1 MHSIG
6 TPEPEHRTGPGRLI
20 PGRVS
25 TALRKRRAWSMEERR
40 AARLIYKELQ
50 LAPDAG
56 LMDLVEAVGKKRGRP
71 IEIVQR
77 SLSPQATGMCLPGKD
92 GDRIVIT
99 TNTSPHHQRF
109 ILGHEL
115 FHLLEGEEDD
125 CVSGHHFQ
133 GSVALESE
141 LSTLPPGLVDEV
153 LSGPVFFRTTFERRA
168 EWRAEAFGTVAALQL
183 TGKKGAGSL
192 TSAFANR
199 RFH

>member
-1 MHSIG
+1 MHSTG
-6 TPEPEHRTGPGRLI
+6 T
-20 PGRVS
+20 VS
-25 TALRKRRAWSMEERR
+25 TALRKRLAWSMEERR
-40 AARLIYKELQ
+40 AARLIYKELA
-50 LAPDAG
+50 LDPDAG

-77 SLSPQATGMCLPGKD
+77 SLSPQATGMCLPGKE

-99 TNTSPHHQRF
+99 ANTSPHHQRF

-115 FHLLEGEEDD
+115 FHLLEDGDD

-133 GSVALESE
+133 GSDALESE
-141 LSTLPPGLVDEV
+141 LSSLPPGLVDDV
-153 LSGPVFFRTTFERRA
+153 LSGPAFFRTTFERTA